1 MAAAEECK
9 TEAGRWAGRPSNTGN
24 RFIVQY
30 CGRVAMDARNPTLKK
45 MSSELGRIMKGL
57 ESNHADREFLLK
69 NTREVVNLC
78 GRAIISVH
86 SGDVDHGVRQLE
98 QARTQLKRYRKRA
111 AGGLRVHLAVAEQEL
126 TEAACLIC
134 VVRGKS
140 IPSAKALGVT
150 DTAYVLG
157 LLDLIGELKRITLE
171 MLRAGRPDEARRIFE
186 IAVGMYDELSGF
198 AIYGN
203 SVRDIR
209 KKIDSARITID
220 GMRTVI
226 TSDAIGRK

>member
-1 MAAAEECK
+1 
-9 TEAGRWAGRPSNTGN
+9 
-24 RFIVQY
+24 
-30 CGRVAMDARNPTLKK
+30 MDARNPALKK
-45 MSSELGRIMKGL
+45 TSSELDRIMENL
-57 ESNHADREFLLK
+57 ESNHANREFLLR
-69 NTREVVNLC
+69 NAREVTNLC

-86 SGDVDHGVRQLE
+86 SGDVDHGMRQFE
-98 QARTQLKRYRKRA
+98 QARTLFRRYRKKA
-111 AGGLRVHLAVAEQEL
+111 TGGLRVHLAVAEQEL

-134 VVRGKS
+134 VVRGRAM
-140 IPSAKALGVT
+140 PSAKALGVT

-157 LLDLIGELKRITLE
+157 LLDLIGELKRIALE

-198 AIYGN
+198 AVYGN

-226 TSDAIGRK
+226 TSDAIGRQ